1 MLYWETTTGRHVLDS
16 RLNDGV
22 VKSGSMGAC
31 FSVSTRIPPAWRVF
45 ILMDLDQYLHVLCNE
60 NVTIGT
66 LTTGSALVLSTQPG
80 LLHRGLNFSLNS
92 GVEM

>member
-22 VKSGSMGAC
+22 VESGSMGAC
-31 FSVSTRIPPAWRVF
+31 FSVSRIPPAWCVF

-60 NVTIGT
+60 NVLIGT
-66 LTTGSALVLSTQPG
+66 LTTGSALVLSTQPE
-80 LLHRGLNFSLNS
+80 LLHRGLNS